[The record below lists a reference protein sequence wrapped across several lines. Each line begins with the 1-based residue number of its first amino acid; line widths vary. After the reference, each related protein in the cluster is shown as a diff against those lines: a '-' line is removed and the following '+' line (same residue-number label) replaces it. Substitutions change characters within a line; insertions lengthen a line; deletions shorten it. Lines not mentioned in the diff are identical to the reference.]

1 MITLLILI
9 IIFATLVHLTI
20 FFYQKAIEKEKGI
33 QHKRKSL
40 INHIFTDDYLQARRD
55 KQAKKAQKL
64 S

>member
-1 MITLLILI
+1 MVTLLILI

-20 FFYQKAIEKEKGI
+20 FFYQKAIEKERGI
-33 QHKRKSL
+33 QHEHKPL